1 MTSQSIYQL
10 FLDISGRY
18 GDPNMEYDEFAR
30 TWNFA
35 QIAVLRDNFYNIPK
49 SNSASQPQVQ
59 YAFEMNKNMAE
70 KWQVLIKP
78 VTADSNAMGVITMA
92 QITPTNRELFG
103 VNYLMKGQKRVKYIR
118 HNDLSVHLDNKFLR
132 PTDDKPAYLYFDNYI
147 QIYPKQLHTI
157 TGSVTV
163 LPLPMAED
171 LTGSVEIGKQAIF
184 DVLMRVLAF
193 YGISV
198 RESDLYNKIENEAVK

>member
-1 MTSQSIYQL
+1 MLSQEIYKI

-30 TWNFA
+30 TWNFS
-35 QIAVLRDNFYNIPK
+35 QLAVLRDNFYNIPK
-49 SNSASQPQVQ
+49 SNSALQPQVQ

-78 VTADSNAMGVITMA
+78 ISATSNAQGVITMA
-92 QITPTNRELFG
+92 QITPAGRELFG
-103 VNYLMKGQKRVKYIR
+103 VNYLMKNSKRVKYIR
-118 HNDLSVHLDNKFLR
+118 HNDISMHLDNHFLK
-132 PTDDKPAYLYFDNYI
+132 PTSERPAYLYFDNNI
-147 QIYPKQLHTI
+147 KLYPEEVQTI
-157 TGSVTV
+157 VGSVTV
-163 LPLPMAED
+163 YPLPMAED
-171 LTGSVEIGKQAIF
+171 LTGSVEISRQAVY

-198 RESDLYNKIENEAVK
+198 READLYNKIENEAVK